1 MGIRKHLSNFKL
13 SADTD
18 KIDTVIG
25 STVTVDGPIIS
36 KKDIRVDGK
45 VNGSVSTKGSLF
57 VGPEGV
63 IDGDIKA
70 KHITICGKVTGN
82 IVSTGRVII
91 SSKASITGDL
101 SMEHLVVDE
110 GAIFNG
116 RAIMQKDSLLKN
128 TETLTDNSLI
138 AEQ

>member
-1 MGIRKHLSNFKL
+1 MGIRKHFADFKL
-13 SADTD
+13 SADSD

-25 STVTVDGPIIS
+25 SSVTVDGPIVS

-63 IDGDIKA
+63 IGGDIKA
-70 KHITICGKVTGN
+70 RHVTICGKVTGN
-82 IVSTGRVII
+82 VTSSGRVII
-91 SSKASITGDL
+91 SSKAFITGDL

-116 RAIMQKDSLLKN
+116 KANMQTGTLHKGTDSVS
-128 TETLTDNSLI
+128 DNSLI